1 MHNSSKEEEKSER
14 KTFHTRNQEKTI
26 IEEIVLNQDLILCIS
41 LLLFVIDEWS
51 SSLIWER
58 YDEDGFNNLNKTI
71 LYI

>member
-41 LLLFVIDEWS
+41 LLLFVIDERS
-51 SSLIWER
+51 SSLI
-58 YDEDGFNNLNKTI
+58 
-71 LYI
+71 